1 MKLTNRELALIAKI
15 GHRRNERRIGIWVF
29 LGTLVVYLGL
39 RVFGVVSNVEVSLD
53 WLIIAYAVNYPLIAY
68 SGYFRTTEEGAVDL
82 LQRYIHTDAEAI
94 TQMADETRKS

>member
-15 GHRRNERRIGIWVF
+15 DHRRNERRIGIWFF

-39 RVFGVVSNVEVSLD
+39 RVFGVVSNVEVPLD

-68 SGYFRTTEEGAVDL
+68 SAIRTTEEGAVDL
-82 LQRYIHTDAEAI
+82 LRRYIHTDAEAI
-94 TQMADETRKS
+94 TQMAIETRKS